1 LSAEARCG
9 VGSKQYRRR
18 QRPLHRF
25 LLFLHHAR
33 GSLFEVEA
41 QLTIAELL
49 GYVAQA
55 EVHRI
60 GNSAGEVARMLNGLI
75 KAISST
81 ESKQAA

>member
-1 LSAEARCG
+1 
-9 VGSKQYRRR
+9 VT
-18 QRPLHRF
+18 
-25 LLFLHHAR
+25 
-33 GSLFEVEA
+33 

-55 EVHRI
+55 EVQRI